1 MDRIMLISGAIGLA
15 PALALLFFALRDY
28 TFPAVEKPY
37 FDDRKVFIFLAF
49 GMIAGS
55 IFFLMEAAFGTANI
69 LYVLL
74 VVIVEEML
82 KFIIFNSRKYSG
94 HIDTTFYAFSFG
106 IGAASIIT
114 VGNTYLAL
122 TSAVAKASLTA
133 AGILLLV
140 IYAFMI
146 AFMWGSTSAIIGL
159 GAAKREPVHYTVLAI
174 MIHLFYSIVLVPF
187 YMNIEPWSYL
197 SFAVVAVFML
207 YVFWQTYSYII
218 PSTIPPEARPEKWRS
233 IKSKEKTGK

>member
-1 MDRIMLISGAIGLA
+1 MLISGAIGLT
-15 PALALLFFALRDY
+15 PALVLLFFTLRDY

-37 FDDRKVFIFLAF
+37 FDDRKVFIFLSF

-55 IFFLMEAAFGTANI
+55 IFFLMESAFGTTNI
-69 LYVLL
+69 LYVVL

-114 VGNTYLAL
+114 VGNTYIAL
-122 TSAVAKASLTA
+122 TSAVAKTSLTA
-133 AGILLLV
+133 IGILLLI
-140 IYAFMI
+140 IYGFMI

-159 GAAKREPVHYTVLAI
+159 GAAKKEPVHYTVQAI
-174 MIHLFYSIVLVPF
+174 MVHLFYSIVLVPF
-187 YMNIEPWSYL
+187 YLNLEPWSYL
-197 SFAVVAVFML
+197 SFAAVAIFML
-207 YVFWQTYSYII
+207 YVFWQTYGYII
-218 PSTIPPEARPEKWRS
+218 PSTIPYEARPEKWRS
-233 IKSKEKTGK
+233 IKSKEKRKI